1 MSSSPSADYASVAL
15 SDYPKKLKQ
24 LFGAHLDDAAMLTVF
39 RISRTVWTLLSHPAV
54 AIRLPPNEK
63 DLPQAF
69 KDRLAKNSQRAAQP
83 GDYIV
88 FEWSAEGATVGMAL
102 SADVFRQ
109 AGWSVDSKRV
119 CSATERTMFD
129 ACVAVSQG
137 RHYSFLWFNCQDWTQ
152 AAAAEVAN
160 RQLDKHVL

>member
-15 SDYPKKLKQ
+15 SDYPQKLKD
-24 LFGAHLDDAAMLTVF
+24 LFGADLDDTERFTVF
-39 RISRTVWTLLSHPAV
+39 YIYRYPWTAVYHPAV

-69 KDRLAKNSQRAAQP
+69 KDRLAKNPRHAAQP

-88 FEWSAEGATVGMAL
+88 FEWSAEGATVGMAV

-119 CSATERTMFD
+119 CTATEHALFD
-129 ACVAVSQG
+129 ACATVSRRG
-137 RHYSFLWFNCQDWTQ
+137 TYHCLWFNCWHWSRAVV
-152 AAAAEVAN
+152 AAVEN
-160 RQLDKHVL
+160 QRQP